1 MTVEWKKLAYDDEV
15 VKQSIATAAN
25 DFLVAS
31 GAGVFVKKTLAEVQA
46 LIGSGGSGGSSSVGI
61 TIDGGGSAITTGV
74 KGYVVVPYGA
84 TITGWYLIGTPSG
97 SLVIDVWKAAGA
109 IPTVAST
116 IAGSEKPTL
125 SSAQLANDTD
135 LSSWTT
141 GIAAGDVLGFN
152 VDSCSGC
159 TWASLVIAVT
169 KT

>member
-1 MTVEWKKLAYDDEV
+1 MAVEWKRLAYDDEV
-15 VKQSIATAAN
+15 VKHSLATAAN

-46 LIGSGGSGGSSSVGI
+46 LIGGGGGISSVGI
-61 TIDGGGSAITTGV
+61 TIDGSGAAITTGV

-84 TITGWYLIGTPSG
+84 TITGWYLIGNPSG
-97 SLVIDVWKAAGA
+97 SLVIDVWKASGA
-109 IPTVAST
+109 IPTVANT
-116 IAGSEKPTL
+116 IAGTEKPTL

-141 GIAAGDVLGFN
+141 GIAAGDVIGFN

>member
-1 MTVEWKKLAYDDEV
+1 MAITWKKLAYDDEV
-15 VKQSIATAAN
+15 VKQSLATAAN

-31 GAGVFVKKTLAEVQA
+31 GAGEFVKKTLAEVQA
-46 LIGSGGSGGSSSVGI
+46 LIGGGGGTSSVGL
-61 TIDGGGSAITTGV
+61 TIDGGGSVITTGV

-97 SLVIDVWKAAGA
+97 SLVIDVWKASGA
-109 IPTVAST
+109 IPTVANT
-116 IAGSEKPTL
+116 IAGTEKPTL

-135 LSSWTT
+135 LSSWTP
-141 GIAAGDVLGFN
+141 GITAGDVIGFN

-159 TWASLVIAVT
+159 TWASLAIAVT

>member
-1 MTVEWKKLAYDDEV
+1 MAVEWKRLAYDDEV
-15 VKQSIATAAN
+15 VKHSLATAAN

-46 LIGSGGSGGSSSVGI
+46 LIGGGGGISSVGI
-61 TIDGGGSAITTGV
+61 TIDGSGAAITTGV

-97 SLVIDVWKAAGA
+97 SLVIDVWKASGA
-109 IPTVAST
+109 IPTVANT
-116 IAGSEKPTL
+116 IAGTEKPTL

-141 GIAAGDVLGFN
+141 GIAAGDLIGFN